1 MHKTAFDIFHPAI
14 PITLFACI
22 IINVMCAFHP
32 FYLLISLIV
41 GVAYSSYLFGL
52 KSTCKSLVW
61 QLPFALIIC
70 AINPFFS
77 ASGST
82 LLFNVGLRAIYL
94 ESLIYGL
101 CMGIMLVSALVW
113 FKCTFAIVDIDK
125 VTTLFA
131 KLLPSVTLMTSM
143 AMRLV
148 PEFLR
153 RGKTISNVQAACTSA
168 NVSKTGKKKTAGTFR
183 NITVLMAWSMEDSL
197 LAADSMK
204 VSGWGSASKRTT
216 YQLTRFRARDAFFL
230 ILIVA
235 TFSLSMFFVLNNLNE
250 FSFYPKITSISVG
263 LTSAPFVVLLFLPY
277 VLEVFDVVYLG
288 D

>member
-1 MHKTAFDIFHPAI
+1 
-14 PITLFACI
+14 
-22 IINVMCAFHP
+22 MCAFHP
-32 FYLLISLIV
+32 FYLLISLFV
-41 GVAYSSYLFGL
+41 GITYSSYLFGV
-52 KSTCKSLVW
+52 KSTCKSLAW

-101 CMGIMLVSALVW
+101 CMGIMLISALIW

-125 VTTLFA
+125 ITTLFS
-131 KLLPSVTLMTSM
+131 KFLPSVTLMTSM

-168 NVSKTGKKKTAGTFR
+168 NIHEGKKQKKTSGAFR

-204 VSGWGSASKRTT
+204 ISGWGSAHKRTT
-216 YQLTRFRARDAFFL
+216 YQLIRFRARDAFFL
-230 ILIVA
+230 ILILV
-235 TFSLSMFFVLNNLNE
+235 TFCLSAFFVVNKLNT
-250 FSFYPKITSISVG
+250 FSFYPSITPFTVD
-263 LTSAPFVVLLFLPY
+263 LTSVPFVVLLFLPY
-277 VLEVFDVVYLG
+277 VLEVYDAVFMG